1 MAAPSHEENRV
12 IRTGIAVMAA
22 ALLGVAPL
30 HAQVAVGNDR
40 TPVVPHFGFAIGAG
54 SIPRAFEPNCM
65 DGWEGST
72 ASAAVELRAGLGV
85 GRFRLE
91 ARTAPHTE
99 FGLGGAADCLV
110 AEPVLDDGLHT
121 VRSSP
126 IDRGP
131 FILTDLRLAYV
142 LRLEPVEWL
151 ISSGAGWIWGRDV
164 PTLVFG
170 SGIRFGSDL
179 RGVVDAEF
187 SMYRVPWDEATQ
199 EWLGEDVVRTF
210 DLRSEK
216 LWQKGIAL
224 RVGLE
229 VVVGS

>member
-1 MAAPSHEENRV
+1 M
-12 IRTGIAVMAA
+12 IRTGMAVMAC

-30 HAQVAVGNDR
+30 HAQRAEAADR
-40 TPVVPHFGFAIGAG
+40 DPLIYHFGFAIGAG
-54 SIPRAFEPNCM
+54 TIPRAFEPNCV

-72 ASAAVELRAGLGV
+72 ASAAVELRGGLGL

-99 FGLGGAADCLV
+99 VGLGGAADCLF
-110 AEPVLDDGLHT
+110 ADPVLEDGFHT

-131 FILTDLRLAYV
+131 FIQTDIRLSYA

-151 ISSGAGWIWGRDV
+151 VSSGAGWIWGRGV
-164 PTLVFG
+164 PALVFG

-187 SMYRVPWDEATQ
+187 NMYRVPWEEVTQ
-199 EWLGEDVVRTF
+199 HWMAEEIVSTSNLQ
-210 DLRSEK
+210 SEK
-216 LWQKGIAL
+216 LWQKGVAL
-224 RVGLE
+224 RLGLE
-229 VVVGS
+229 VVIRN